1 MDVSLG
7 IASQRV
13 REFLVQAY
21 VRGSVSCG
29 TAVNAEL
36 EGSTSVF
43 TKVFEFYVPAALV
56 ENSRGA

>member
-1 MDVSLG
+1 MDVSMGL
-7 IASQRV
+7 ASERV

-29 TAVNAEL
+29 TAANAEL

-43 TKVFEFYVPAALV
+43 TKEREFLMYRAREQPC
-56 ENSRGA
+56 